1 MRILVR
7 LAINAAAFWVTAT
20 VLPNLEIDG
29 GARNLVLV
37 ALVFGLVN
45 TFIRPVARLLT
56 LPLRAMTL
64 GLFTLVVNGLMVV
77 ITTWIVGVLS
87 LEGGFVSQ
95 TLTAIAAAAIISVV
109 SAVLGWI
116 VPDSHDNRAVR

>member
-20 VLPNLEIDG
+20 VLPNLEIHG
-29 GARNLVLV
+29 GARNVVVV

-77 ITTWIVGVLS
+77 ITTWIVNVLS

-116 VPDSHDNRAVR
+116 VPD